1 MGKIGRVRSELFERD
16 VYSCQGEAERR
27 STQQTLQAACWRG
40 KRRRYERERE
50 RERDGSKGGKE
61 ERRGRKRER
70 KRMIEKLRRKRGSPR
85 YYVLLNGM
93 GVSARMEE

>member
-27 STQQTLQAACWRG
+27 SIQQTLQAACWRG
-40 KRRRYERERE
+40 KRRRRERE
-50 RERDGSKGGKE
+50 SE
-61 ERRGRKRER
+61 EGVRNTGEERER
-70 KRMIEKLRRKRGSPR
+70 KRVIKKLRRKRGSPR
-85 YYVLLNGM
+85 YVLFNGV

>member
-1 MGKIGRVRSELFERD
+1 MVGRRSETVGKIGRVRSELFERD

-50 RERDGSKGGKE
+50 RKRGGWEE
-61 ERRGRKRER
+61 EREKKRE
-70 KRMIEKLRRKRGSPR
+70 
-85 YYVLLNGM
+85 
-93 GVSARMEE
+93 